1 MKKSYLLLLA
11 VPLLLFSSVGMSSCS
26 DDDQNEIENVIT
38 INDLPSAARTF
49 LNKYFNGYSIVK
61 IEKDI
66 EEDITIYQVNLQDGY
81 EITFNADGDWTQV
94 EAPYGKTIP
103 TGFIPEQV
111 MATLQQRFQGYGIN
125 EINSTGQGYKVE
137 LSDNQ
142 GGASID
148 VFFDMSGEIIK
159 IDQMEY

>member
-1 MKKSYLLLLA
+1 MKKTYFKLLGIS
-11 VPLLLFSSVGMSSCS
+11 LLLFGCFSMVSCS

-38 INDLPSAARTF
+38 VNDLPTAAQTF
-49 LNKYFNGYSIVK
+49 LNKYFNGYTVLK
-61 IEKDI
+61 VEKDI
-66 EEDITIYQVNLQDGY
+66 EDNITLYEVTLQDGF
-81 EITFNADGDWTQV
+81 EVTFNDQGEWTQV

-111 MATLQQRFQGYGIN
+111 MATLNQRFPDYGIN

-142 GGASID
+142 GGAAID
-148 VFFDMSGEIIK
+148 IFFDMSGEIIK

>member
-1 MKKSYLLLLA
+1 MKKNYFRILVFLLLL
-11 VPLLLFSSVGMSSCS
+11 SGSMTIISCS
-26 DDDQNEIENVIT
+26 DDIKNEVDITIT
-38 INDLPSAARTF
+38 INDLPAAARSF
-49 LNKYFNGYSIVK
+49 LNKYFPDYEIVK
-61 IEKDI
+61 ITKEI
-66 EEDITIYQVNLQDGY
+66 ESDITVYEVDLQEGY
-81 EITFNADGDWTQV
+81 EVVFNEDGDWTQV

-111 MATLQQRFQGYGIN
+111 MATLTQRFQGYGIN

-148 VFFDMSGEIIK
+148 VFFDMSGEITG
-159 IDQMEY
+159 IDELD